1 MYLQALAR
9 LLKVSGHKLRRSRSK
24 FKENTP
30 PYKEGCILSETTQST
45 SSLYLQ
51 HYYLP
56 YQYTLNTWE
65 HTTSTMMGTQ

>member
-30 PYKEGCILSETTQST
+30 KTLEVVKLRTNTT
-45 SSLYLQ
+45 SSYYLQ
-51 HYYLP
+51 HYYSS
-56 YQYTLNTWE
+56 YQYTVNM
-65 HTTSTMMGTQ
+65 SVRIM

>member
-1 MYLQALAR
+1 MFYHALAR

-24 FKENTP
+24 FKENTHKT
-30 PYKEGCILSETTQST
+30 YEVAQLSETTQST

-51 HYYLP
+51 HQYLP